1 MFSSIMVESSPSSIS
16 LVRFSSMR
24 EIMNRFRQ
32 WFFFKP
38 LRPTLRKAAIKLKT
52 KSTKDKR
59 IPKYKGK
66 INLLKSEPQKP
77 GKKINPKPQKVQED
91 FQPPPLPQTQ
101 AQPITQVVAPRLSKS
116 YFPMDRVTPLQ
127 IEEDIHH
134 LTREIDSDGEHTKIS
149 ILSSLQSASLKMLQ
163 ISSL

>member
-24 EIMNRFRQ
+24 EIMDRFRQ

-77 GKKINPKPQKVQED
+77 GKKINPKPQKYKKI
-91 FQPPPLPQTQ
+91 FN
-101 AQPITQVVAPRLSKS
+101 PRLYLK
-116 YFPMDRVTPLQ
+116 
-127 IEEDIHH
+127 HKH
-134 LTREIDSDGEHTKIS
+134 N
-149 ILSSLQSASLKMLQ
+149 LSPRWWPQDLASPT
-163 ISSL
+163 SPWTE